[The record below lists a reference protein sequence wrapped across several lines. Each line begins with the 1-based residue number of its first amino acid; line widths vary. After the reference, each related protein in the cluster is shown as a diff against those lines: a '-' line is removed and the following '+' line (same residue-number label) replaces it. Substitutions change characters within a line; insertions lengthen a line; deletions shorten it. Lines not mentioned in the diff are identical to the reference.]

1 MSIVID
7 TSGNV
12 WVANWNSNSVTKIVG
27 LATGPQYFPYTGPQW
42 PWKVIELNKLD
53 SVSSTE

>member
-1 MSIVID
+1 MTID
-7 TSGNV
+7 ASGNV
-12 WVANWNSNSVTKIVG
+12 WATNYPFSTISKIVG

>member
-1 MSIVID
+1 MTID
-7 TSGNV
+7 ASGNV